1 VAVAVGVGVDGAG
14 SGPGA
19 GAASSITSSKLALRR
34 RVADGAATAGMW
46 LAMGLVLL
54 ALGLLGWIV
63 VGKGASVVSTAFLT
77 SDIPRNV
84 RRAGGGIG
92 PAVVGTV
99 VMTGAAALM
108 AVPLG
113 VLGAVYLN
121 EIGGRGPLAR
131 LVRFMA
137 DVMAGVPSIVMGLFV
152 YIVWVTRVR
161 QLSGLAGAM
170 ALACLI
176 LPIVIRTTE
185 EMLRLVPQEQR
196 QASMALG
203 ARTWR
208 TTLTV
213 VLPGALGGIVSGA
226 MLAIARAAGETAPL
240 VFTAGIAYEANPS
253 LRGQNVSLS
262 ELIFRNAT
270 EPFAG
275 AQDRAW
281 GAALT
286 LVAIVFVCIVV
297 ARLVAKRFTVGAR

>member
-1 VAVAVGVGVDGAG
+1 MTAATLPPRSA
-14 SGPGA
+14 SPGA
-19 GAASSITSSKLALRR
+19 DFVSNKLALRR
-34 RVADGAATAGMW
+34 RVANSLATAGMW
-46 LAMGLVLL
+46 MAMGVVLF
-54 ALGLLGWIV
+54 ALGLLAYFLLR
-63 VGKGASVVSTAFLT
+63 KGASVISTTFLT
-77 SDIPRNV
+77 SDIPRNS

-92 PAVVGTV
+92 PAIVGTL
-99 VMTGAAALM
+99 VMTGAAAAM

-121 EIGGRGPLAR
+121 EFGKRGPLAR

-137 DVMAGVPSIVMGLFV
+137 DVMAGVPSIVMGLFI

-170 ALACLI
+170 ALGCLI
-176 LPIVIRTTE
+176 LPIVIRSTE
-185 EMLRLVPQEQR
+185 EMLKLVPAEQR

-213 VLPGALGGIVSGA
+213 VLPGALAGIVSGS

-240 VFTAGIAYEANPS
+240 VFTAGIAFEKNVS
-253 LRGQNVSLS
+253 LSGQNVSLS
-262 ELIFRNAT
+262 ALIFRNAS
-270 EPFAG
+270 EPFAS

-286 LVAIVFVCIVV
+286 LVVIVFVFTVL
-297 ARLVAKRFTVGAR
+297 ARLVARRFTASNR